1 MKFGSGFMIHSG
13 QPVNDF
19 IEVATRHVLLRQ
31 GVLGLKVKIMKDPA
45 QNKKGPRSLPDYVK
59 VLEPKEDERVEEP
72 SVIVHKSAQPE
83 AAEEVEQAEAVEA

>member
-1 MKFGSGFMIHSG
+1 
-13 QPVNDF
+13 
-19 IEVATRHVLLRQ
+19 
-31 GVLGLKVKIMKDPA
+31 MKDPA